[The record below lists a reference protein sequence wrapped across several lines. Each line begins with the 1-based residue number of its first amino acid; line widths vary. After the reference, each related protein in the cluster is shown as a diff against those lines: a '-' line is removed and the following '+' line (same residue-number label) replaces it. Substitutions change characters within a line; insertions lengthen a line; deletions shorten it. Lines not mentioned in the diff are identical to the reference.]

1 MVKYF
6 VMEKSERH
14 QIKRNEILVL
24 LEKGYDLILKYKK
37 EILYFFLIIVAISLI
52 VWGFISYKNLR
63 ERHAGMLLSQALS
76 EDNINYEKL
85 KSIATKYKGTLAG
98 KEADLLIEIKDGKD
112 PQRILKK
119 IDNLL
124 GKIKEPIMRGILITN
139 KIEINI
145 NLKRYEDAL
154 KFLKDEKDS
163 ISEDFYLFLNAKIME
178 YEGKTEEAKAQY
190 QRLINEFQDSNLRYL
205 AQQRMNVL

>member
-1 MVKYF
+1 
-6 VMEKSERH
+6 MEKSERH

-37 EILYFFLIIVAISLI
+37 EILYFFLAIVGAALLM
-52 VWGFISYKNLR
+52 WGFVSYKNLR

-76 EDNINYEKL
+76 EENINYEKL
-85 KSIATKYKGTLAG
+85 KNVSGKYKGTLAG
-98 KEADLLIEIKDGKD
+98 KEASLLLEIKEGKE
-112 PQRILKK
+112 PNLILKK

-124 GKIKEPIMRGILITN
+124 SKTKDPIIRGILIYN

-145 NLKRYEDAL
+145 NLKKYEDAL
-154 KFLKDEKDS
+154 KVLKDEKNS
-163 ISEDFYLFLNAKIME
+163 IPDDFYLFLNAKIME

-190 QRLINEFQDSNLRYL
+190 QRLINEFQNSNLRYL

>member
-1 MVKYF
+1 
-6 VMEKSERH
+6 MEKSERH

-37 EILYFFLIIVAISLI
+37 EILYFFLVIFAISLLL
-52 VWGFISYKNLR
+52 WGFISYKNLR
-63 ERHAGMLLSQALS
+63 AKHAGMLLSQALS
-76 EDNINYEKL
+76 EDSINYEKL
-85 KSIATKYKGTLAG
+85 KNISTKYKNTLAG

-112 PQRILKK
+112 PQRTSKK

-124 GKIKEPIMRGILITN
+124 GKIKDPIMRGILIAN

-145 NLKRYEDAL
+145 NLKRYEEAL
-154 KFLKDEKDS
+154 NFLKDEKDS
-163 ISEDFYLFLNAKIME
+163 ISEDFYLFLNAKILE